1 MTVQNNEP
9 LTRVLAKA
17 GLDNQTSAENQ
28 CCTAV
33 PADE

>member
-1 MTVQNNEP
+1 MTK
-9 LTRVLAKA
+9 VLAKA

-28 CCTAV
+28 CYTAV